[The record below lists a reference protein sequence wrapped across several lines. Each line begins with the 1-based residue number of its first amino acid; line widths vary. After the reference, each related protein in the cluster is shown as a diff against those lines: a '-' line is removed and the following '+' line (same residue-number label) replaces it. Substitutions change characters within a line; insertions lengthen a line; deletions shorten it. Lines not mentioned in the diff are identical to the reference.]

1 MNILITG
8 AWRNAAEW
16 VPALK
21 KMGHTVVFQQYEQEP
36 LPVPGEWVE
45 GLVCNGLLAHQPLE
59 RFPNLRYLQL
69 TSAGCDRVPV
79 ERIAARGIRLHNA
92 AGVYSIPMAE
102 FTLCGVLQLYKHSRF
117 FAENQA
123 QGRWEKHRGL
133 LELAEK
139 NVCIIGCGDVG
150 TACAERFRAFGCR
163 VTGVNRSRREN
174 AAFHRIVLLEQ
185 LDEVLPEAD
194 IVVLAVA
201 LTGQTK
207 HLMDAARLAKM
218 KQGAVL
224 VNIARGALV
233 DTQAL
238 IRGLET
244 HLGGAVLDV
253 FEEEP
258 LKEDSPLWH
267 MPQVII
273 TPHNSFVGD
282 GNRQRLDRL
291 IMDNLEHFV

>member
-1 MNILITG
+1 MTFLIL
-8 AWRNAAEW
+8 
-16 VPALK
+16 
-21 KMGHTVVFQQYEQEP
+21 FYEFFKA
-36 LPVPGEWVE
+36 
-45 GLVCNGLLAHQPLE
+45 GLFDIGLGVDQLLLAVGN
-59 RFPNLRYLQL
+59 F
-69 TSAGCDRVPV
+69 
-79 ERIAARGIRLHNA
+79 
-92 AGVYSIPMAE
+92 
-102 FTLCGVLQLYKHSRF
+102 LCGVLQLYKHSRF

-133 LELAEK
+133 LELAGK